1 MKSPKEF
8 KVKIEKEI
16 TVTLD
21 MDKYSGDTLKELK
34 SFWGLDYD
42 LSQEE
47 VITEML
53 GIIIG
58 NYDVNGYFD
67 EKMEGVPKNGQSLE
81 IIDDHYYIEE

>member
-21 MDKYSGDTLKELK
+21 MDKYSGDTLEELK
-34 SFWGLDYD
+34 SFWEFDGNF
-42 LSQEE
+42 SQEE

-53 GIIIG
+53 GIII
-58 NYDVNGYFD
+58 NNFESKGYFD
-67 EKMEGVPKNGQSLE
+67 EEMEGVPKDGQSLE
-81 IIDDHYYIEE
+81 IVDDHYYIEE